1 MIVGLAFICTDIY
14 FLIINKNIKLFLKE
28 FGIKILPI
36 FIGALVT
43 FFIQYM
49 SSGDFFKMFEVH
61 SKFWNHTFQYPKTIT
76 DWSTESYGMNIFSI
90 FCIVIPTSLL
100 AITYLLKHHES
111 KMIPSVSLFSP
122 ETRKQYLFSFAM
134 IYFVGNFLFVFLT
147 QGGNL
152 NGLHRYI
159 LASPIFYIFLFILAS
174 KIRSITLRY
183 RLGMLIPLAF
193 FGYLSLIHGPYQH
206 AISFLDMGFFLLV
219 FTMVYFVLFDSI
231 KTPTKIGL
239 LAVII
244 LCNTVWLTYLFNH
257 FLNNSFIIA

>member
-1 MIVGLAFICTDIY
+1 
-14 FLIINKNIKLFLKE
+14 
-28 FGIKILPI
+28 
-36 FIGALVT
+36 
-43 FFIQYM
+43 M

-122 ETRKQYLFSFAM
+122 ETRKQYLFSFSM

-159 LASPIFYIFLFILAS
+159 MASPIFYIFLFILAS
-174 KIRSITLRY
+174 KIRSITLMY

-206 AISFLDMGFFLLV
+206 VISFLDMGFFLLV
-219 FTMVYFVLFDSI
+219 FTMVYFVLFDRI
-231 KTPTKIGL
+231 KLPAKLGL